1 MCVLS
6 VRVEFWRFVTLVFFA
21 FFKNFSVSV
30 NVLVVNTFV
39 LCLQCCQVSL
49 IEVKIGMKSCWST
62 IFAWFWRSGLQAR
75 RKRILLSDFVK
86 IENLAPFSKKWS
98 SLEKMSILPKKL
110 GETYLVRLAS
120 YFCMCS
126 KLRFRSKFLSS
137 SKFRSFS
144 KFRSK
149 FFKIGGSWG
158 VSKIHLHCRSNFEKP
173 LFWGVQKFWKTW
185 IWISSTIE
193 ISISTEISDEISLF
207 YTYKNMMQA
216 KKDMFHPVFWEG
228 LTFFRGN
235 SIF

>member
-1 MCVLS
+1 MFVFQ
-6 VRVEFWRFVTLVFFA
+6 VEFWRCATLDFLRFSKISPLAWKFWWLIRLFCAFSFA
-21 FFKNFSVSV
+21 EFLWLRWK
-30 NVLVVNTFV
+30 L
-39 LCLQCCQVSL
+39 
-49 IEVKIGMKSCWST
+49 
-62 IFAWFWRSGLQAR
+62 AWIRVEA
-75 RKRILLSDFVK
+75 RILLDFGVWGFKPAASAFCFQIFVK
-86 IENLAPFSKKWS
+86 IENLVPPSKRWS
-98 SLEKMSILPKKL
+98 SPEKLSILPKKL
-110 GETYLVRLAS
+110 GETYLFRLAS

-158 VSKIHLHCRSNFEKP
+158 FSKIHLHCRWNFQKR

-185 IWISSTIE
+185 IWIFGTIE
-193 ISISTEISDEISLF
+193 ISISTEISDKISLF

-216 KKDMFHPVFWEG
+216 EKDMFHPVFWEG